1 MVSSSPTG
9 PTDDPEPAVSE
20 RVDLSK
26 RPPAG
31 PAAGIDPPI
40 WAIGPEA
47 DVAAYAAMPVRG
59 VGGRQDAPEVPGQP
73 YDAPPP
79 DWIPIVDETRYRAT
93 PRDIVLEV
101 VAAVLVAIA
110 LTALG
115 AGLAYVWAEISPR
128 VVLEMS
134 PNGPVYVEPNPEG
147 YVAGES
153 VYLMMT
159 AAVGILSAVVVWML
173 VRKRRGPI
181 LLVGLAVGSVAGA
194 VLMAWLGQRI
204 GLAEYQRLLEEAPVG
219 TRFEV
224 PVKVR
229 SAIIELGDFKIQ
241 GAVLVQAMLAVA
253 VYTLLAGFY
262 QTVSLRPERSIVRFV
277 PPDHQQ
283 PFAADQRAGEQ
294 PQPPATEREVSSGWP
309 EQSDPRAAQAPPAG
323 G

>member
-1 MVSSSPTG
+1 
-9 PTDDPEPAVSE
+9 
-20 RVDLSK
+20 VDLWK
-26 RPPAG
+26 RPSAPLAGLDSLAPPAD
-31 PAAGIDPPI
+31 DPPI
-40 WAIGPEA
+40 WAIGPAAAPVAGPPGEA
-47 DVAAYAAMPVRG
+47 V
-59 VGGRQDAPEVPGQP
+59 P

-79 DWIPIVDETRYRAT
+79 DWIPIVDETQYRAT
-93 PRDIVLEV
+93 GRDIALEV

-115 AGLAYVWAEISPR
+115 AGLAWVWSAISPR
-128 VVLEMS
+128 VVLEMTAE
-134 PNGPVYVEPNPEG
+134 GPAYVQPNPEG

-153 VYLMMT
+153 VYLLMT
-159 AAVGILSAVVVWML
+159 VAVGIVSAVAVWMF
-173 VRKRRGPI
+173 VNNRRGPI
-181 LLVGLAVGSVAGA
+181 VLVGLAVGSVAGA

-204 GLAEYQRLLEEAPVG
+204 GLTECQRLLNEAPVG

-229 SAIIELGDFKIQ
+229 SAIIELGNFKIQ

-277 PPDHQQ
+277 PPD
-283 PFAADQRAGEQ
+283 PGMPPPPLDV
-294 PQPPATEREVSSGWP
+294 QPPAPEDDGTVSSDWP
-309 EQSDPRAAQAPPAG
+309 GQSDPRAAQAPPAG

>member
-1 MVSSSPTG
+1 
-9 PTDDPEPAVSE
+9 
-20 RVDLSK
+20 VDLSK
-26 RPPAG
+26 RPPVAG
-31 PAAGIDPPI
+31 AEVDPPI

-47 DVAAYAAMPVRG
+47 DVAAYAATSARG
-59 VGGRQDAPEVPGQP
+59 VGGRLDDPEVPGPP

-79 DWIPIVDETRYRAT
+79 DWIPIVDETQYRAT
-93 PRDIVLEV
+93 RRDIVLEI
-101 VAAVLVAIA
+101 VAAVLVAIS

-115 AGLAYVWAEISPR
+115 AALAYVWAEISPR

-134 PNGPVYVEPNPEG
+134 PDGPVYVEPNPEG

-181 LLVGLAVGSVAGA
+181 MLVGLAVGSVAGA

-204 GLAEYQRLLEEAPVG
+204 GLSEYQRLLNEAPVG

-229 SAIIELGDFKIQ
+229 SAIIDLWEFKIQ

-277 PPDHQQ
+277 PPD
-283 PFAADQRAGEQ
+283 
-294 PQPPATEREVSSGWP
+294 PQPPFAVGERAEGEPIETGDEVSSDWP